1 MASEAGA
8 PRVVVA
14 SDSFKGSLTSAEV
27 ADIVREELLALV
39 PGARCDCVRVADG
52 GEGTLDAIAA
62 TRPCERVS
70 VRVHGP
76 LGHVTDASYLLLDDG
91 SAVVEMAAA
100 SGLTLVGARE
110 LDPMAAS
117 TRGTG
122 ELIGHALSRGAR
134 RLWVGIGGSATNDA
148 GLGALRELGV
158 RFLGEKNEELS
169 GCGRDLGR
177 VRAIDASGL
186 DARLAACEV
195 LVMCDVD
202 NPLCGPRGA
211 TRVFAPQKGADVRMV
226 DELERGM
233 RSYARVLDASVGRAV
248 SRQPGSG
255 AAGGLGSALMAFAG
269 ARVRPGIDCVLDLAG
284 FDDIARDA
292 DLVVTGEGRLDAQTA
307 AGKAVC
313 GVCGRSAAL
322 GVRAAAIVGMCDA
335 SEDETRDLGLVRV
348 EACVGPDVDPERA
361 MAQAEPNLRAA
372 ARRLFSAE
380 FGGAA

>member
-14 SDSFKGSLTSAEV
+14 SDSFKGSLTSAKV
-27 ADIVREELLALV
+27 ADIVREELLALA

-62 TRPCERVS
+62 TRPCERVG

-211 TRVFAPQKGADVRMV
+211 TRVFAPQKGADARMV

-248 SRQPGSG
+248 SRRPGSG

-313 GVCGRSAAL
+313 GVCAHATAL
-322 GVRAAAIVGMCDA
+322 GVRAAAVVGMCDA
-335 SEDETRDLGLVRV
+335 TADETRDLGLVRV
-348 EACVGPDVDPERA
+348 EACVGPDADPERA
-361 MAQAEPNLRAA
+361 MAQAESNLRAA